1 MNNTT
6 PSDELS
12 RVCVWL
18 GSPAATASGRRPVT
32 QLTAS
37 SVLIS
42 VVEME
47 KTRCQL
53 EREHILGAAG
63 LTHPQRP
70 GLFVPECD
78 EHGHYVPTQ
87 CHGSTGQC
95 WCVDRDGREL
105 EGTRTRP
112 GMRPPCKSEGS
123 ATLGL
128 GLRRASGTRVPLPVS
143 IPGGLAQDTGGT
155 FCLS

>member
-1 MNNTT
+1 MGLR
-6 PSDELS
+6 PVRVS
-12 RVCVWL
+12 R
-18 GSPAATASGRRPVT
+18 SGHCPVT
-32 QLTAS
+32 QLTTCP
-37 SVLIS
+37 VLVS

-53 EREHILGAAG
+53 EREHILRAAG
-63 LTHPQRP
+63 VTGSQRP

-78 EHGHYVPTQ
+78 EHGYYVPTQ

-123 ATLGL
+123 AALSL
-128 GLRRASGTRVPLPVS
+128 GLRRASGIRVPMPVS
-143 IPGGLAQDTGGT
+143 SPGGLSQDTGAT
-155 FCLS
+155 FCLP

>member
-1 MNNTT
+1 
-6 PSDELS
+6 
-12 RVCVWL
+12 
-18 GSPAATASGRRPVT
+18 
-32 QLTAS
+32 
-37 SVLIS
+37 
-42 VVEME
+42 ME

-63 LTHPQRP
+63 AADPPRP

-87 CHGSTGQC
+87 CHGSTGYC

-123 ATLGL
+123 AVLGL
-128 GLRRASGTRVPLPVS
+128 CLRRAWGTVSVTGGPVPVS
-143 IPGGLAQDTGGT
+143 VTGGLAQDAGGT
-155 FCLS
+155 LCVPSAPLFSVSLA